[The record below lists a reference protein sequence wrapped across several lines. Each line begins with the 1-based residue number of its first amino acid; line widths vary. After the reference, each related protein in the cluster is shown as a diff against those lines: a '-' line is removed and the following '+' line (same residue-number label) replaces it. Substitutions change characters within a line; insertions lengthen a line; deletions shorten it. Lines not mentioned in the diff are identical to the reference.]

1 MKIFSR
7 VFALLFAAAGVV
19 AMFPSVGNAGD
30 QYNCVISGVGAF
42 SGNNGWYLQCDGGD
56 RTGAPSCVGSPT
68 QWGKLWTD
76 PNSKEIYALAITF
89 WMSGKPVRLNG
100 TGACNEM
107 FAGRE
112 VLNGL
117 ERYGM

>member
-1 MKIFSR
+1 MKIIARSFIFLIVSIC
-7 VFALLFAAAGVV
+7 AV
-19 AMFPSVGNAGD
+19 ATLPSVGVAGD
-30 QYNCVISGVGAF
+30 QYSCVVSGVGAF

-56 RTGAPSCVGSPT
+56 RTGKPSCVGSPN

-76 PNSKEIYALAITF
+76 ANSKEIYALAITF

-100 TGACNEM
+100 TGECNPS

-112 VLNGL
+112 TLNGL
-117 ERYGM
+117 ERIGM